1 MTTDEVLQTPFC
13 QVPMGEF
20 LRLYKSQGP
29 MNVPVEMVPF
39 GKYMELERTIS
50 ITTGWGNAL
59 IMSVVSVVLV
69 QWWQRRTKRKAEPP
83 KVEAVWIPDQCE
95 GMCLNVLQGSHFA
108 CTAVKGHAGFHN
120 HVTPDLQLVCEWP
133 GDGPPFEATLT

>member
-50 ITTGWGNAL
+50 ITAGWGNAL

-69 QWWQRRTKRKAEPP
+69 QWWQRRTQKKKAAEMPAA
-83 KVEAVWIPDQCE
+83 AVGVAAYPGYYDQGAYAPTPSMCGNSNPE
-95 GMCLNVLQGSHFA
+95 GFWCNANL
-108 CTAVKGHAGFHN
+108 GHEGA
-120 HVTPDLQLVCEWP
+120 HVARRS
-133 GDGPPFEATLT
+133 DGEVMASW